1 MLARLL
7 EKEFKA
13 RWADIEFLDIK
24 GDLKWVQG
32 M

>member
-13 RWADIEFLDIK
+13 RWIDIELLDIK
-24 GDLKWVQG
+24 GDLK
-32 M
+32 